1 MAKSSN
7 KNESKI
13 DKLVRVGFYELE
25 RTIGRGNFAVVK
37 SATNSITK
45 SKVIFSSLHRHQ
57 LYTYNLFL
65 LFLLPFYNN
74 NNKNDDDS
82 SNSNNN
88 ERQCMHI
95 KKKKKMCMLHVVLIL
110 FILLLT

>member
-1 MAKSSN
+1 MAKSG

-45 SKVIFSSLHRHQ
+45 SKVNPIADYICEIYNFT
-57 LYTYNLFL
+57 TYILSCAVLQQQNT
-65 LFLLPFYNN
+65 
-74 NNKNDDDS
+74 KNR
-82 SNSNNN
+82 
-88 ERQCMHI
+88 RQ
-95 KKKKKMCMLHVVLIL
+95 
-110 FILLLT
+110 